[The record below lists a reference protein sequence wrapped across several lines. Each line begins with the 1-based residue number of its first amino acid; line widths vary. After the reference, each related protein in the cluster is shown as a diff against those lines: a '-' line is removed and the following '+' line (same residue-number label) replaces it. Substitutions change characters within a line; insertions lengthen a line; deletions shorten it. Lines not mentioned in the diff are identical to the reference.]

1 MTNPDEAQG
10 HMRKWKFDRH
20 CDCVVALSAAGPR
33 LTVGLSMLEGNIWDG
48 CVKLIEEESGLELQS
63 YGTRCGVSA
72 LCSLNGESVLAV
84 GGDDGRI
91 EILSSDSLQVLASWN
106 AHDNIVSRLAA
117 HKGDNQPQCVSAG
130 WDGGLS
136 VWDLNN
142 TQVGG
147 NKIPLRCYPSAH
159 NGVATDCA
167 LSSLEPSI
175 VATTGQDGFL
185 RLWDMRQDQS
195 GCCAIVNL
203 GGPAAC
209 ACFDDRDQQ
218 YTLAAG
224 LDDGCA
230 MLVDVRAACAAG
242 SAGSLVRLGLH
253 KARVRRLLPLDDARN
268 QWLSASDDT
277 TVRQSLLAPPPS
289 EASAAPVSC
298 QLLRCSD
305 YVADLALCNGAFYAA
320 STDKTLTKAFQSSTL
335 I

>member
-1 MTNPDEAQG
+1 MSNLDEAKGLKQ
-10 HMRKWKFDRH
+10 WSFDRH
-20 CDCVVALSAAGPR
+20 CDCVVALSVAGPR
-33 LTVGLSMLEGNIWDG
+33 LAVGLSMLDGNNWDG
-48 CVKLIEEESGLELQS
+48 CVKLIGEDSGLELQS
-63 YGTRCGVSA
+63 YGRRCGVSA

-84 GGDDGRI
+84 GGDDGRV
-91 EILSSDSLQVLASWN
+91 EILSSESLQVLASWN
-106 AHDNIVSRLAA
+106 AHDNIVSRIAA
-117 HKGDNQPQCVSAG
+117 LKGDNQHQCVSAG

-136 VWDLNN
+136 VWDLNY
-142 TQVGG
+142 TQIGG

-167 LSSLEPSI
+167 LSSIEPSI

-185 RLWDMRQDQS
+185 RLWDMRHDQS

-209 ACFDDRDQQ
+209 ACFDRDQQ

-242 SAGSLVRLGLH
+242 SAGSLVRLELH
-253 KARVRRLLPLDDARN
+253 KARIRRLLPLDDAKN

-277 TVRQSLLAPPPS
+277 TVRQSLLAPPS
-289 EASAAPVSC
+289 EACAAPVSF

-305 YVADLALCNGAFYAA
+305 YVADLALRNRAFYAA
-320 STDKTLTKAFQSSTL
+320 STDMTLTKALFPPRE
-335 I
+335 